1 MSVRG
6 YKRVWI
12 HAHRRRA
19 ERCRKQ
25 NKTKQNGSIGDPR
38 VAECH
43 VARVLLG
50 SVSSKSKARVT
61 YSCGQIKSGLSI

>member
-1 MSVRG
+1 MDPRTSEASREVS
-6 YKRVWI
+6 KT
-12 HAHRRRA
+12 
-19 ERCRKQ
+19 KQ